1 MGIIKALQRNW
12 QLIFVSF
19 TALFLELLVI
29 RLVSTEIRIF
39 AYFSNLVLLAAFIG
53 LGFGMIINK
62 KLPVA
67 ISAAALFS
75 TVVASSVNYIVRWPN
90 LDFVFFSGITEL
102 LAPLS
107 ESYIWLTTNTYSKSG
122 IMIGLFLLIILF
134 VNLILIFMPL
144 GQIMG
149 NLLAKHKKPIL
160 AYSLNIAAS
169 LLGMWAF
176 QTYSI
181 VRFTPYFGVVLGIV
195 ALYFLTKDRLEK
207 YLILSIVV
215 ATIVFIVP
223 KSQPEKFRATYWSP
237 YQKLTLSA
245 SEKDPSEINPQ
256 PEGWYLEV
264 NNVGYMGL
272 FNMSQDYRENVKK
285 ELNKLYGNNSPV
297 DAKYSDSYT
306 LPFEFKKDPSQVLV
320 IGAGAGND
328 AAAAV
333 RRNLIP
339 GPDGLKIPDPNQ
351 KIPQVDAVEI
361 DPVIV
366 EIGQKYHHE
375 KPYRDPKVKTIID
388 DGRSFMEK
396 TDKKYDLVIMGL
408 ADSHTLSSSLTNL
421 RLDHYLYTQESF
433 KRIKNILNDD
443 GLLFLTF
450 EVTRPWIG
458 DRLKKGLTDVFEQEP
473 KIFEVR
479 SGGVYGWGGYAFVVS
494 KNPSFLEQVLNS
506 NLELGNFVENNRQ
519 SFQINTRSLTDDWPY
534 LYLDKPRLPL
544 IHMFIAL
551 LFGSLLLVARKK
563 ILGTNKLNWAM
574 FFWGA
579 AFLLFEFQ
587 NVSKASLLFGV
598 TWQTNLFMISAILV
612 LLLFANWT
620 VQKRLIR
627 PSAAFPLLIASLVLQ
642 ILLPLET
649 LNSLDLF
656 QKIVF
661 ASLVLNLPLYFGGVF
676 FTHMFSKSK
685 DKANA
690 FGSNFLG
697 AVFGGF
703 AEMLSFL
710 FGIHALLYIV
720 IVLYSLGFLTSDY
733 LKIKTPKFLPS
744 FK

>member
-1 MGIIKALQRNW
+1 MKIIKQNW
-12 QLIFVSF
+12 TLIFVSF
-19 TALFLELLVI
+19 IILFLELLVI
-29 RLVSTEIRIF
+29 RLIGTEIRIF
-39 AYFSNLVLLAAFIG
+39 AYFSNLVLLATFIG

-62 KLPVA
+62 SLPVA
-67 ISAAALFS
+67 ISAVALFL
-75 TVVASSVNYIVRWPN
+75 VVAASSTNYIVRWPN
-90 LDFVFFSGITEL
+90 LDFKFFSGVTEL

-107 ESYIWLTTNTYSKSG
+107 ESYIWLTANTYSKSG
-122 IMIGLFLLIILF
+122 IIIGFFLLIVLF
-134 VNLILIFMPL
+134 INLILIFMPL
-144 GQIMG
+144 GQITG
-149 NLLAKHKKPIL
+149 NILGKHKKPIL
-160 AYSLNIAAS
+160 AYSINIAAS
-169 LLGMWAF
+169 LVGMWAF
-176 QTYSI
+176 QTFSLS
-181 VRFTPYFGVVLGIV
+181 RLTPYFGIVLAIV
-195 ALYFLTKDRLEK
+195 GLYFLTKDKAEK
-207 YLILSIVV
+207 YLIVAIAI
-215 ATIVFIVP
+215 ATIVFIAP

-245 SEKDPSEINPQ
+245 SGKDPSETNPQ

-264 NNVGYMGL
+264 NNVGYMAL
-272 FNMSQDYRENVKK
+272 NNLSEDYREIVRQEFKK
-285 ELNKLYGNNSPV
+285 MYGDNPPI
-297 DAKYSDSYT
+297 DQKYSDSYT
-306 LPFEFKKDPSQVLV
+306 LPFEFKKEPNNVLI

-333 RRNLIP
+333 RKNLVT
-339 GPDGLKIPDPNQ
+339 GPDGLKIPDPTQ
-351 KIPQVDAVEI
+351 KIPLVDAVEI
-361 DPVIV
+361 DPTIV

-375 KPYRDPKVKTIID
+375 KPYRDPNVNVIVD

-396 TDKKYDLVIMGL
+396 TDKKYDLVIMSL
-408 ADSHTLSSSLTNL
+408 ADSHTLSSSLSNL
-421 RLDHYLYTQESF
+421 RLDHYLYTKESF
-433 KRIKNILNDD
+433 AQIKGLLKDD
-443 GLLFLTF
+443 GILFLTF

-458 DRLKKGLTDVFEQEP
+458 DRLNRGLVDVFNQEP

-479 SGGVYGWGGYAFVVS
+479 SGGVFGWGGYSFVVS
-494 KNPSFLEQVLNS
+494 KNPQTLKDILANNNDLDQ
-506 NLELGNFVENNRQ
+506 FVVNNQRV
-519 SFQINTRSLTDDWPY
+519 FNTDTQPLTDNWPY

-544 IHMFIAL
+544 IHVVVAL
-551 LFGSLLLVARKK
+551 FFGSVLLIARKR

-620 VQKRLIR
+620 VQKKLI
-627 PSAAFPLLIASLVLQ
+627 SSMVAFLLLIASLVLQ

-649 LNSLDLF
+649 LNNFGLW

-661 ASLVLNLPLYFGGVF
+661 ASLVLNLPLYFGGMI
-676 FTHMFSKSK
+676 FTDMFAKSQ

-697 AVFGGF
+697 AVFGGL

-720 IVLYSLGFLTSDY
+720 IILYSIGFLASNY
-733 LKIKTPKFLPS
+733 IKVTTPKLFS
-744 FK
+744 KE